1 MRDGLACVFFT
12 HRAVFI
18 YSGQVADGAD
28 GYPPDLIGEFHMAAK
43 SAKAR
48 TAARK
53 QRDKWK
59 AKRWYTIRAPRSPHS
74 FKVIGETLAEAP
86 ENVIG
91 RVYEITQN
99 ELDGDFTRMHVK
111 LRFRVNE
118 TLSQDALTEF
128 IGHEVQ
134 RDHFRRQI
142 RRNRGKVDLVVD
154 VVTEDGYFV
163 RYKMVMI
170 SSRRIKSSQATG
182 MRNAAT
188 DLLYT
193 RAAATTWL
201 KMQEALLDGTLENE
215 VKDIC
220 SPIHKVRTV
229 LFHKSELRQSGVVFE
244 DGPTLDE
251 IHAQEAREKAAETV
265 EDTETTDVLVA
276 AEAGEAISELVDDSD
291 DGEANTPADES
302 SSDESVEAVSDEEVP
317 AADSGSTDVD
327 YESMKV
333 PELKALLKEAGKP
346 VSGKKAELIERLKE

>member
-1 MRDGLACVFFT
+1 M
-12 HRAVFI
+12 FI
-18 YSGQVADGAD
+18 YSGQVGDGAD
-28 GYPPDLIGEFHMAAK
+28 GYYPDLIGEFHMAAK

-74 FKVIGETLAEAP
+74 FKVIGETLAETP

-170 SSRRIKSSQATG
+170 SSRRIRSSQATS

-215 VKDIC
+215 VKDTC
-220 SPIHKVRTV
+220 APIHKVRTV
-229 LFHKSELRQSGVVFE
+229 LFHKSELRQSGVVFD

-251 IHAQEAREKAAETV
+251 VHAQEARDKAASKDTV
-265 EDTETTDVLVA
+265 ESSEAADVLAA

-291 DGEANTPADES
+291 DEAEDASEES
-302 SSDESVEAVSDEEVP
+302 ASDESLDTSSEEAPAEDGSSD
-317 AADSGSTDVD
+317 DVD
-327 YESMKV
+327 YESMTV
-333 PELKALLKEAGKP
+333 AELKDLLKEAGKP

>member
-1 MRDGLACVFFT
+1 M
-12 HRAVFI
+12 FI
-18 YSGQVADGAD
+18 YLGQVGDGAD

-59 AKRWYTIRAPRSPHS
+59 AKRWYTIRAPRLPHS
-74 FKVIGETLAEAP
+74 FKVIGETLAETP

-182 MRNAAT
+182 MRNSAT

-215 VKDIC
+215 IRDVC
-220 SPIHKVRTV
+220 APIHKIRTV
-229 LFHKSELRQSGVVFE
+229 LFHKSELRQSGVVFD

-251 IHAQEAREKAAETV
+251 VHAQEARDKAAAKDAVDTTV
-265 EDTETTDVLVA
+265 TTDVLAA
-276 AEAGEAISELVDDSD
+276 AEAGEAISEIVDDA
-291 DGEANTPADES
+291 DGEVEDASGES
-302 SSDESVEAVSDEEVP
+302 TSDESLDATSSEEEAPAEGGLSD
-317 AADSGSTDVD
+317 DVD
-327 YESMKV
+327 YESMTV
-333 PELKALLKEAGKP
+333 AELKALLKDAGKP

>member
-1 MRDGLACVFFT
+1 MRDGAAYCFST
-12 HRAVFI
+12 RRAVFI

-59 AKRWYTIRAPRSPHS
+59 AKRWFTIRAPRSPHS

-201 KMQEALLDGTLENE
+201 KMQAALLDGTLENE

-251 IHAQEAREKAAETV
+251 IHAQEAREKAAAKV
-265 EDTETTDVLVA
+265 EDADEATDVLAA

-291 DGEANTPADES
+291 GEEATPPVDSTPDEPIDVVSEEAPADDAG
-302 SSDESVEAVSDEEVP
+302 SDDM
-317 AADSGSTDVD
+317 D

-346 VSGKKAELIERLKE
+346 VSGKKSELIERLKE

>member
-1 MRDGLACVFFT
+1 M
-12 HRAVFI
+12 FI
-18 YSGQVADGAD
+18 YSGQVGDGAD

-59 AKRWYTIRAPRSPHS
+59 AKRWFTIRAPRLPHS
-74 FKVIGETLAEAP
+74 FKVIGETLAETP

-91 RVYEITQN
+91 RIYEITQN

-154 VVTEDGYFV
+154 VVTEDGYFI

-170 SSRRIKSSQATG
+170 SSRRIKSSQATS

-193 RAAATTWL
+193 RAASTTWL
-201 KMQEALLDGTLENE
+201 KIQEALLDGTLENE

-220 SPIHKVRTV
+220 APIHKVRTV
-229 LFHKSELRQSGVVFE
+229 LIHKSELRQSGVVFDE
-244 DGPTLDE
+244 GPTLDE
-251 IHAQEAREKAAETV
+251 IHAQEAREKAAAKEEV
-265 EDTETTDVLVA
+265 VDTEAADVLAA
-276 AEAGEAISELVDDSD
+276 AEAGEAISELVDDNA
-291 DGEANTPADES
+291 ET
-302 SSDESVEAVSDEEVP
+302 SSDEPAEASPEEEVP
-317 AADSGSTDVD
+317 AQEDSSGNLD
-327 YESMKV
+327 YESMTV
-333 PELKALLKEAGKP
+333 AELKNLLKEAGKP

>member
-1 MRDGLACVFFT
+1 
-12 HRAVFI
+12 
-18 YSGQVADGAD
+18 
-28 GYPPDLIGEFHMAAK
+28 MAAK

-59 AKRWYTIRAPRSPHS
+59 AKRWFTIRAPRLPHS
-74 FKVIGETLAEAP
+74 FKVIGETLAETP

-91 RVYEITQN
+91 RIYEITQN

-154 VVTEDGYFV
+154 VVTEDGYFI

-170 SSRRIKSSQATG
+170 SSRRIKSSQATS

-193 RAAATTWL
+193 RAASTTWL
-201 KMQEALLDGTLENE
+201 KIQEALLDGTLENE
-215 VKDIC
+215 VKDVC
-220 SPIHKVRTV
+220 APIHKVHAV
-229 LFHKSELRQSGVVFE
+229 LIHKSELRQSGVVFDE
-244 DGPTLDE
+244 GPTLDE
-251 IHAQEAREKAAETV
+251 IHAQEAREKAAAKEEV
-265 EDTETTDVLVA
+265 VDTEAADILAA
-276 AEAGEAISELVDDSD
+276 AEAGEAISELVDDNA
-291 DGEANTPADES
+291 ET
-302 SSDESVEAVSDEEVP
+302 SSDEPAEASPEEEVP
-317 AADSGSTDVD
+317 AQKDSSGNQD
-327 YESMKV
+327 YESMTV
-333 PELKALLKEAGKP
+333 AELKTLLKEAGKP

>member
-1 MRDGLACVFFT
+1 
-12 HRAVFI
+12 
-18 YSGQVADGAD
+18 
-28 GYPPDLIGEFHMAAK
+28 MAAK

-59 AKRWYTIRAPRSPHS
+59 AKRWFTIRAPRLPHN
-74 FKVIGETLAEAP
+74 FKVIGETLAETP

-91 RVYEITQN
+91 RIYEITQN

-170 SSRRIKSSQATG
+170 SSRRIKSSQATS

-193 RAAATTWL
+193 RAASTTWL
-201 KMQEALLDGTLENE
+201 KIQEALLDGTLENE
-215 VKDIC
+215 VKDVC
-220 SPIHKVRTV
+220 APIHKVRTV
-229 LFHKSELRQSGVVFE
+229 LIHKSELRQSGVVFD

-251 IHAQEAREKAAETV
+251 IHAQEARDKAAAKEEV
-265 EDTETTDVLVA
+265 VDAEAADVLAA
-276 AEAGEAISELVDDSD
+276 AEAGEAISELVDDDAETSTD
-291 DGEANTPADES
+291 EPTEASPK
-302 SSDESVEAVSDEEVP
+302 EEVP
-317 AADSGSTDVD
+317 AEEDNSGNLD
-327 YESMKV
+327 YESMTV
-333 PELKALLKEAGKP
+333 AELKTLLKEAGKP